1 MKRNIFMTV
10 LFSLILIS
18 ASVFCI
24 IKPSDSFSQSERRE
38 LAEFPSF
45 SFEAL
50 ASGEFSENFETYSTE
65 RFPYRDA
72 FRRIKAEFSYKIL
85 RRLDNNGLF
94 TAEGH
99 ISKLDTQLNDVML
112 EYASDKFE
120 YLYTTYLQDRG
131 MNIYFSVIP
140 DKNYYLAEENSYPS
154 YDYESLFAKMR
165 EKTDYMQYID
175 VTDLLSAEKYYRT
188 DTHWRQEEITD
199 VADRILQTM
208 GVQTDYEYNVNVLD
222 TAFYGVYF
230 GQLAMPFEADEM
242 KYLTNATIDSFSVN
256 YYDTGAAREGAVYNT
271 EKAHGKDTYDMFLS
285 GATPLVTIENQKAST
300 DRELIIFRDSFGS
313 SLAPLLAQGY
323 SKTTVVDIRYLQ
335 SAYLG
340 QIVEFANGSDV
351 LFVYS
356 TTLLNNSL
364 ALQ

>member
-10 LFSLILIS
+10 LFSFILIS

-38 LAEFPSF
+38 LAGFPSF

-140 DKNYYLAEENSYPS
+140 DKNYYLAEENGYPS

-208 GVQTDYEYNVNVLD
+208 GVRTDYEYDVNVLD
-222 TAFYGVYF
+222 TSFYGVYF

-242 KYLTNATIDSFSVN
+242 KYLTNASIDSFSVN

-271 EKAHGKDTYDMFLS
+271 EKAHGNDPYDMFLS
-285 GATPLVTIENQKAST
+285 GATPLVTIENKKAST

-340 QIVEFANGSDV
+340 QIAEFANGSDV